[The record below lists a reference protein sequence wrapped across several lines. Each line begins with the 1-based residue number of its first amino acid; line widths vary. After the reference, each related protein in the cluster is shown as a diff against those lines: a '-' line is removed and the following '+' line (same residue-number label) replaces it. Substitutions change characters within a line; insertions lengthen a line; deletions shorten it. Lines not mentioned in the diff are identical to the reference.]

1 MPFPL
6 LQNVK
11 CVEWHHRSC
20 FNYSSQ
26 HVRALPYSA
35 AHYSGRQYQLKG
47 KYTQANTNGN
57 QLICDIQ
64 IYDKIR
70 TSLMYLSLCVSLIC
84 VYYSHTRSHPIYE
97 MPHRRASSPAVWPQK
112 RGIGSWP
119 KYCRVRSNLRQV
131 VALESWTSGL
141 RFANE
146 TLWQK
151 CKAYPSTRTEVE
163 SQILHL
169 RKGLAAQLVNDTLFL
184 CHLVADDGHLSAKA
198 WQPHCFMLA
207 GTTGRCDD
215 VGTWIRFSS
224 LLSASI
230 WRK

>member
-1 MPFPL
+1 MCIH
-6 LQNVK
+6 ND
-11 CVEWHHRSC
+11 
-20 FNYSSQ
+20 
-26 HVRALPYSA
+26 
-35 AHYSGRQYQLKG
+35 SG
-47 KYTQANTNGN
+47 
-57 QLICDIQ
+57 
-64 IYDKIR
+64 
-70 TSLMYLSLCVSLIC
+70 TSLKRTRSHRILSLPQRSRVCVQPAIGRPRNTPKHMYLSLCVSLIC
-84 VYYSHTRSHPIYE
+84 VYYSHTRSHPPS
-97 MPHRRASSPAVWPQK
+97 MNASPACFIACSVASKTWNWFS
-112 RGIGSWP
+112 IAEV
-119 KYCRVRSNLRQV
+119 CSNLRQV

-146 TLWQK
+146 TLWQT
-151 CKAYPSTRTEVE
+151 CNAYPSTTTEVE

-169 RKGLAAQLVNDTLFL
+169 CKGLASQLVNDTLFL

>member
-1 MPFPL
+1 
-6 LQNVK
+6 
-11 CVEWHHRSC
+11 
-20 FNYSSQ
+20 
-26 HVRALPYSA
+26 
-35 AHYSGRQYQLKG
+35 
-47 KYTQANTNGN
+47 
-57 QLICDIQ
+57 
-64 IYDKIR
+64 
-70 TSLMYLSLCVSLIC
+70 MYLSLYVSLIC
-84 VYYSHTRSHPIYE
+84 AYYSHTRSHTPS
-97 MPHRRASSPAVWPQK
+97 MKCLTGVLHRLQCGLENVELVHDRSIAEE
-112 RGIGSWP
+112 
-119 KYCRVRSNLRQV
+119 VRSNLRQV

-151 CKAYPSTRTEVE
+151 CKAYPSTRTEIE
-163 SQILHL
+163 SQILNL
-169 RKGLAAQLVNDTLFL
+169 CKGLAAQLVNDTLFL

-207 GTTGRCDD
+207 GTTGQGDD